1 MSSFDKTL
9 ETLAPQDA
17 RKWQEFKSSDWKKI
31 QEAVLT
37 LFQQKRY
44 PSLAQDLHQLNNKLG
59 KLFRSEVGQFIG
71 EFYQDQILKRGMI
84 VLRHEVIEKEGL
96 DLLKKLAT
104 VWTQFYT
111 SILPTLQAIFAP
123 VQVSILF
130 IARVLQLPGL
140 STVYST
146 LSYNIQVSL
155 LFIAPCL
162 IISRSLY
169 CL

>member
-1 MSSFDKTL
+1 
-9 ETLAPQDA
+9 
-17 RKWQEFKSSDWKKI
+17 
-31 QEAVLT
+31 
-37 LFQQKRY
+37 
-44 PSLAQDLHQLNNKLG
+44 
-59 KLFRSEVGQFIG
+59 
-71 EFYQDQILKRGMI
+71 MI
-84 VLRHEVIEKEGL
+84 VLRHEVIEKEGMHCTLIQNRQKVRLWAYVDEQYCVSSLYNVATGL
-96 DLLKKLAT
+96 DLLKKLAI